1 MTQILNCWSHGFL
14 GDKTTRCHPETPDF
28 RLMRWMRFWVHHQQQ
43 PLVFLAFHL
52 SGFLDDNRNPM
63 KNLTFFADI
72 CVYLTCICI
81 YIYINMQN
89 VHIERWMYRTYNV
102 YIDTLHLRVLFNLF
116 VELLDP
122 GSPDLEVSRWEN
134 SLRIKWHTWSQSLET
149 RIVSRLFR
157 GVNSV
162 EGCVLPWT
170 FNFFPLQWW
179 CRYFD
184 LHIKCEG
191 NPMLCWICWHVK
203 IGSYTR
209 FTRFSLTGSMY
220 ALFQAQIKLTF
231 QNIECESDRLHHPII
246 PSQCW
251 ISAFLGSVLLFHGG
265 SSLRWQSVYSHL
277 VCRSAK
283 KNTMAW
289 GYKMQV
295 FGCCIV
301 WYSVG
306 VCNLEIYCINLYYV
320 LTILAWFETSSGPRV
335 C

>member
-1 MTQILNCWSHGFL
+1 MYCHEHQI
-14 GDKTTRCHPETPDF
+14 
-28 RLMRWMRFWVHHQQQ
+28 
-43 PLVFLAFHL
+43 
-52 SGFLDDNRNPM
+52 
-63 KNLTFFADI
+63 
-72 CVYLTCICI
+72 Y
-81 YIYINMQN
+81 
-89 VHIERWMYRTYNV
+89 
-102 YIDTLHLRVLFNLF
+102 
-116 VELLDP
+116 
-122 GSPDLEVSRWEN
+122 
-134 SLRIKWHTWSQSLET
+134 
-149 RIVSRLFR
+149 
-157 GVNSV
+157 
-162 EGCVLPWT
+162 
-170 FNFFPLQWW
+170 PLQWW

-251 ISAFLGSVLLFHGG
+251 ISAFLGSVLLFQGG

-283 KNTMAW
+283 KKHHGLRLQQSRSLDVAS
-289 GYKMQV
+289 
-295 FGCCIV
+295 FGTPLAFAILKSTV
-301 WYSVG
+301 
-306 VCNLEIYCINLYYV
+306 NLYYV